1 MIPRKLLVINALL
14 LLIAGASAAF
24 IVRQLMAP
32 MAMPL
37 ASRPRPPAPAATQ
50 EETPRNQ
57 AGAYTAVAARNL
69 FSPNRTENPPSSTV
83 AAAPAVKP
91 NLFGIVLRDG
101 APIAYLEDPSTKRV
115 AGYRVGDAVAG
126 GTVQTIGADNVLITR
141 ADGNMDVRL
150 RDPGKP
156 RSSPSPVTAAQP
168 GQPGAQPVAGTP
180 MLPGVI
186 PPAATTITPVPGQV
200 TAPPPGVVAPP
211 IPGQVVQPG
220 SPPIIPGRRPLP
232 PNLLRRLPQ
241 GSPTDAPQQ

>member
-1 MIPRKLLVINALL
+1 MISRKLLVINALL

-24 IVRQLMAP
+24 IVRQFMAP

-37 ASRPRPPAPAATQ
+37 PSRARPPAPGAAP

-69 FSPNRTENPPSSTV
+69 FSPTRTETPPASTAAA

-91 NLFGIVLRDG
+91 NLSGIVLRDG
-101 APIAYLEDPSTKRV
+101 APIAYLEDPTTKRV

-126 GTVQTIGADNVLITR
+126 GTVQTIGADNVVINR
-141 ADGNMDVRL
+141 PDGSMDVRL
-150 RDPGKP
+150 RDPSKP
-156 RSSPSPVTAAQP
+156 RSAPAAGQP
-168 GQPGAQPVAGTP
+168 GQPGVQPVGGTP

-186 PPAATTITPVPGQV
+186 PPAAGTT
-200 TAPPPGVVAPP
+200 AP
-211 IPGQVVQPG
+211 IPGQVVAPAPGVVAPVPGQPA

-241 GSPTDAPQQ
+241 GPPVDAPQQ

>member
-1 MIPRKLLVINALL
+1 VIPRKLLVINGLL

-37 ASRPRPPAPAATQ
+37 ASRPRPPAPATAP

-57 AGAYTAVAARNL
+57 AGAYTTVSARNL
-69 FSPNRTENPPSSTV
+69 FSPTRSESPPTTSTV

-91 NLFGIVLRDG
+91 NLFGVVLRDG
-101 APIAYLEDPSTKRV
+101 APIAYLEDPTTKRV

-126 GTVQTIGADNVLITR
+126 GTVQTIGADNVVINR
-141 ADGNMDVRL
+141 PDGSMDVRL

-156 RSSPSPVTAAQP
+156 RPAPLPATAAQP
-168 GQPGAQPVAGTP
+168 GQPGVQPVGGTP

-186 PPAATTITPVPGQV
+186 PPAASTIAPIPGQV
-200 TAPPPGVVAPP
+200 APPPGIVAP
-211 IPGQVVQPG
+211 IPGQVVPPG